1 MNNFVMNQ
9 IIYDK
14 ERNRNLDKKYRILFY
29 IFSSIAIIAII
40 FLFTDFYNNSRNAY
54 ISKKLADSYTIS
66 TLYSNNTSYQTEVQ
80 EESTNE
86 PFVIGIIKID
96 KINLNYAI
104 LSISNNDLLDISVC
118 RFAGP
123 MPNEVGNLCI
133 AGHNYVDY
141 KFFSRLNELSLGD
154 KIQIYD
160 LAGNYVTYEIYDIYE
175 SRADDTSC
183 TFQDTNNL
191 KLVTL
196 VTCNNVNG
204 KRLVLHAKE
213 IP

>member
-1 MNNFVMNQ
+1 MNQ

>member
-1 MNNFVMNQ
+1 MNQ

-14 ERNRNLDKKYRILFY
+14 ERNRKLDKKYRILFY

-40 FLFTDFYNNSRNAY
+40 FFFFFFYNNSRNAY